1 MKPFLTLCIAFT
13 LGLLHASTA
22 ESKELKPVQQWQGS
36 VETGKPEPQGA
47 ITTAAE
53 FAAVWKKCART
64 EPVPKIDWAKHF
76 AYFASTSGSILRV
89 NPTVDDAGN
98 VKALGMAT
106 ADFRPGFR
114 YVLLVL
120 PRAGVKTVN
129 GEALA
134 GP

>member
-1 MKPFLTLCIAFT
+1 MKSLFTFCIALM
-13 LGLLHASTA
+13 LGLLLAPAA

-36 VETGKPEPQGA
+36 VESGKPEAQGV

-64 EPVPKIDWAKHF
+64 EPLPEIDWAKHF

-98 VKALGMAT
+98 VKALGIAT
-106 ADFRPGFR
+106 ADFRSGFR

-120 PRAGVKTVN
+120 PRARVRTVN